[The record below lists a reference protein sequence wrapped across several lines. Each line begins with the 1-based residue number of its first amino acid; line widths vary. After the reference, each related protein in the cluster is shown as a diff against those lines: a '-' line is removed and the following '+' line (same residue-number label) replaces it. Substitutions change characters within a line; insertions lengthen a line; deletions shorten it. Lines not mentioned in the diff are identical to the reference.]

1 MKIRLCT
8 FLFTLY
14 NRVND
19 IIIGLEFPFEQVFPY
34 ENDSWTF
41 KAFTAIERFQIR
53 QNLYDK
59 YHFCFWCHLH
69 KVNSFYKY

>member
-41 KAFTAIERFQIR
+41 KYI
-53 QNLYDK
+53 
-59 YHFCFWCHLH
+59 
-69 KVNSFYKY
+69 